1 MPIIDGTT
9 YSNDTPKEVI
19 DILERARRNKWR
31 LRIHLGDPKT
41 GKPWGDVET
50 GYISRSM
57 GPAMKIPLVIHN
69 KQSTGAPGLLDNRI
83 VCIEHANKKNGGV
96 LFDCRRED
104 AEKEGHHA

>member
-19 DILERARRNKWR
+19 DILERARRLKWR

-41 GKPWGDVET
+41 GKPWGDIET
-50 GYISRSM
+50 GYIGRSC
-57 GPAMKIPLVIHN
+57 GSIKIPLVIYN
-69 KQSTGAPGLLDNRI
+69 TRTTGGPGLLDRCI
-83 VCIEHANKKNGGV
+83 ICIEHANKKSGGV

-104 AEKEGHHA
+104 GKEGQS